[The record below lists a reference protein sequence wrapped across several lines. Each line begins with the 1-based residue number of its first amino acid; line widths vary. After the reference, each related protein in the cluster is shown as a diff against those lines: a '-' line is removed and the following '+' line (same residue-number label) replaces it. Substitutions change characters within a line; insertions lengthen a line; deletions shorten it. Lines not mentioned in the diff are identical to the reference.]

1 MPRIA
6 LLVSLQTAFG
16 RRVLEGVASYCE
28 REGATTRAAWQ
39 ILSLEWGDVGLED
52 LESGFVEGVIGSI
65 TESGTL
71 AMIRERSL
79 PCVNLADHPVGLALP
94 SVVNDATQ
102 TGRLAARHLLGR
114 GERMLAVYGRKAD
127 QASERTILAFLDEAR
142 GRPVQRHEGRLTWAG
157 RRRQEWEALLAWVK
171 ALPKPAA
178 IFAVEDIL
186 ARRVLQ
192 ACLHLGFAV
201 PDEVAVLGS
210 GDLSLVN
217 RLSLPPLS
225 SVILSSFEI
234 GYTAAHMLDHWLS
247 SGEVPPGEPLLIAPA
262 GVVARRSTDMLSVAD
277 PTVQAA
283 LTFIKEHLGQG
294 LKVDDVAAHVAVSR
308 RWLERKFLESL
319 GRPPA
324 AEIRRAQV
332 ERASQLLTDTQ
343 WSLAVIARQCGLS
356 APERLSVLFKRE
368 TGLTPGTYRGSARR
382 A

>member
-28 REGATTRAAWQ
+28 REGASARSAWQ
-39 ILSLEWGDVGLED
+39 ILSMEWGDVGLEE
-52 LESGFVEGVIGSI
+52 LETGFVDGVVGSI
-65 TESGTL
+65 TEAGTL
-71 AMIRERSL
+71 AMLRAQSL
-79 PCVNLADHPVGLALP
+79 PCVNLADHPVGFALP
-94 SVVNDATQ
+94 SVVNDAAQ

-114 GERMLAVYGRKAD
+114 GERRLAVYGRRGD
-127 QASERTILAFLDEAR
+127 QASERTIRAFLQEAH
-142 GRPVQRHEGRLTWAG
+142 GRSVERHEGRLTWAG
-157 RRRQEWEALLAWVK
+157 RRRQEWEALLSWIK
-171 ALPKPAA
+171 TLPRPTA

-192 ACLHLGFAV
+192 ACLHLGLAV
-201 PDEVAVLGS
+201 PDEVAVLGN

-225 SVILSSFEI
+225 SIILSSFEI
-234 GYTAAHMLDHWLS
+234 GYTAAKVLDDWLW
-247 SGEVPPGEPLLIAPA
+247 SGEAPPAEPVLIAPA
-262 GVVARRSTDMLSVAD
+262 GVVARRSTDVLSVAD

-332 ERASQLLTDTQ
+332 ERASQLLTDTR

-368 TGLTPGTYRGSARR
+368 TGLTPGTYRASARL